1 MKKIYWH
8 AIKMGQSYNEGTGE
22 PIYEVEAESSECEY
36 SEEWTK
42 DDDDPIKDY
51 VENAIENNDED
62 FEDAGYSWDNQE
74 GNINFST
81 FSCESYY
88 HILFKNGVPIEL
100 YYVGE
105 EENV

>member
-22 PIYEVEAESSECEY
+22 PIYEVEAESSECDY

-51 VENAIENNDED
+51 VENAIENVSDGTFSDE
-62 FEDAGYSWDNQE
+62 GYSWDE
-74 GNINFST
+74 GKTISFLPSIQTNI
-81 FSCESYY
+81 Y
-88 HILFKNGVPIEL
+88 HVLYKNGKPIEL
-100 YYVGE
+100 YYVE
-105 EENV
+105 